1 MDEPILRV
9 EESGE
14 ITIVRIT
21 ERKLYQ
27 NTVAPFQDKMVSLVD
42 SGRQN
47 FIIDFSGVEVMN
59 SSGLG
64 VLILTWDRLNREGGK
79 MVITGLGA
87 LMEELFQRMRLNL
100 IFMLA
105 ETEEEAFR
113 IIRGEK
119 KIPAT

>member
-1 MDEPILRV
+1 MNKSILRV

-14 ITIVRIT
+14 ISVIRIT
-21 ERKLYQ
+21 EKKLYQ
-27 NTVAPFQDKMVSLVD
+27 NSVASFQEKMISLLD
-42 SGRQN
+42 AGKRN
-47 FIIDFSGVEVMN
+47 LIIDLSEVEVMN

-64 VLILTWDRLNREGGK
+64 VLILTWDRLIKEDGK
-79 MVITGLGA
+79 MVVMGLGT

-100 IFMLA
+100 IFTMA

-113 IIRGEK
+113 IIRGDK

>member
-1 MDEPILRV
+1 MNGPILRV

-14 ITIVRIT
+14 ITVIRIT
-21 ERKLYQ
+21 EKKLYQ
-27 NTVAPFQDKMVSLVD
+27 NAVASFQEKMISLLD
-42 SGRQN
+42 AGKRN
-47 FIIDFSGVEVMN
+47 LIIDLSEVEVMN

-64 VLILTWDRLNREGGK
+64 VLILTWDRLIKEDGK
-79 MVITGLGA
+79 MVVMGLGT

-100 IFMLA
+100 IFAVA

-113 IIRGEK
+113 IIRGDK